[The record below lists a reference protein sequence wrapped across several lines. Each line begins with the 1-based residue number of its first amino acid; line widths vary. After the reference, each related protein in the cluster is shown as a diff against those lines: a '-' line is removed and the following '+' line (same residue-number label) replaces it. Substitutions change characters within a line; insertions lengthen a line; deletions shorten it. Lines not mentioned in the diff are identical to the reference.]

1 MPNHMDDVL
10 LHAMEVSELSRV
22 RTEFNQLRILPI
34 VSPLCR
40 VPKYA
45 ASEYT
50 TSVCPSSNQC
60 SPVALIGAMRHS
72 PEA

>member
-1 MPNHMDDVL
+1 MPNQVDDAL
-10 LHAMEVSELSRV
+10 LHAMSEYELSRV

-34 VSPLCR
+34 VAPLCR

-60 SPVALIGAMRHS
+60 SPVALIDAMRHS
-72 PEA
+72 LVA